1 MRWSGASL
9 VYVGDIIRLTFREL
23 DITDVKSQG
32 VACEVRRTQCRIE
45 EEVFDV
51 DNAAAS
57 TNPKALTP
65 PGVLGQ
71 IDADQE
77 VC

>member
-9 VYVGDIIRLTFREL
+9 VYGGDIKRLTFQEL
-23 DITDVKSQG
+23 DITDVRSQR
-32 VACEVRRTQCRIE
+32 VACEVRRTQRRIE
-45 EEVFDV
+45 EEAFDV